1 MFYVKIFIQEFNIN
15 MRRFPYLRRGLAP
28 VCRVHVAF
36 QIHWLNSRRLL
47 AQSMLIP
54 QRETEVCL
62 TALAVLTLYSLRYH
76 PASPHIAC

>member
-1 MFYVKIFIQEFNIN
+1 MFYVKIIIQEYNIN

-28 VCRVHVAF
+28 ACRVQVAF

-62 TALAVLTLYSLRYH
+62 TALAVVSLYGLRNH
-76 PASPHIAC
+76 PASPHIVC